1 MAIIDTPTNISGAH
15 SRRRRTPLDMLT
27 PRLQW
32 LARRTRPLGYLW
44 ALVGVGATSLVIAAI
59 ESQAHIANI
68 SLVYLLVV
76 IWLAASWGRGPAIL
90 AAFLSF
96 LAYDLFFIPPLFHL
110 TVDDPTQWLS
120 LLTLLTTAL
129 VVGHLT
135 GTVRAQAHDAQ
146 ESRQRTEI
154 LYTLA
159 QLIASTADETRLL
172 DELAGW
178 GARVFAPAGVRA
190 CALIL
195 PDAQGRPITRALA
208 CSDGADVGAA
218 LPLALTDDAVVQA
231 ATQAQVSGA
240 PTSLIT
246 SIASAGASSAL
257 SAGAAPTLSAGAT
270 DGSAEVVAFAPL
282 RSSSQVVGLLGLVGD
297 PAIRRLLTRPTEAP
311 TVQPSADDDPLI
323 GLFAAFCDQ
332 LALAL
337 ERVALRQQAIHAE
350 ALRESDQL
358 KTALLG
364 SVTHDLR
371 TPLAGIKAAATT
383 LLEPLPQR
391 SDATQYELLATINA
405 SADRLNRLVSNLLDL
420 SRLEAGV
427 AQPHREWYVMDDV
440 VAAALGELERAGY
453 ADEHQI
459 VSALPPDLPLTLM
472 DHEQIERVLLNLL
485 ENAIKYSPAQSVIR
499 VEAWATDTE
508 LVTRVSDQGMGI
520 AHSELAAIF
529 DRFYRAQR
537 PLRAA
542 QPTAQAPWTPT
553 RMPGGVGLGLAICA
567 NIIRAHG
574 GRIWA
579 ESQPGAGASFTFTLP
594 LSTERPQGELP
605 ELDAPVA
612 DMPAADTPIT
622 IADVTHTPA
631 ATSTQEATV

>member
-1 MAIIDTPTNISGAH
+1 MAISHTSNAQQGKRNTLSNLA
-15 SRRRRTPLDMLT
+15 
-27 PRLQW
+27 PRPQW

-44 ALVGVGATSLVIAAI
+44 ALVGVGAASLVIAAI
-59 ESQAHIANI
+59 QSQAHIANI
-68 SLVYLLVV
+68 SLVYLLAV
-76 IWLAASWGRGPAIL
+76 IWLAATRGRGPAIL

-135 GTVRAQAHDAQ
+135 GTVRAQAHEAQ

-159 QLIASTADETRLL
+159 QQIASTTDEARLL
-172 DELAGW
+172 NALAGW
-178 GARVFAPAGVRA
+178 GARVFTPTGVAA

-195 PDAQGRPITRALA
+195 PDAQGKPTTRATA
-208 CSDGADVGAA
+208 SADGADPNAA
-218 LPLALTDDAVVQA
+218 RPLTLADTAVAQA
-231 ATQAQVSGA
+231 AAQAQSSGA
-240 PTSLIT
+240 PASLVMI
-246 SIASAGASSAL
+246 GASSRQ
-257 SAGAAPTLSAGAT
+257 SADTSRSA
-270 DGSAEVVAFAPL
+270 VMVAFAPL
-282 RSSSQVVGLLGLVGD
+282 TSGSQVVGLLGLVGD
-297 PAIRRLLTRPTEAP
+297 PAMRSLLTRPGDVSHGQA
-311 TVQPSADDDPLI
+311 SIDDDPLI
-323 GLFAAFCDQ
+323 GLFAAYCDQ

-337 ERVALRQQAIHAE
+337 ERITLRKQAIHAE

-383 LLEPLPQR
+383 LLETGQQR
-391 SDATQYELLATINA
+391 SLATRRELLATINA

-427 AQPHREWYVMDDV
+427 AQPHREWYVLDDV
-440 VAAALGELERAGY
+440 IAAALDELERAGY
-453 ADEHQI
+453 ADDHRI
-459 VSALPPDLPLTLM
+459 VSELPPDLPLTLM

-485 ENAIKYSPAQSVIR
+485 ENAIKYSPPQSEIR
-499 VEAWATDTE
+499 VEAWATPTE
-508 LVTRVSDQGMGI
+508 LVTRVSDQGMGVP
-520 AHSELAAIF
+520 SGELTAIF

-537 PLRAA
+537 PPRA
-542 QPTAQAPWTPT
+542 PNTTD

-594 LSTERPQGELP
+594 LSAERPQGELP
-605 ELDAPVA
+605 ELDAPTL
-612 DMPAADTPIT
+612 DTPAPGVSPRDT
-622 IADVTHTPA
+622 APSYVSA
-631 ATSTQEATV
+631 APLPPLPITQEATI

>member
-15 SRRRRTPLDMLT
+15 SRRRRTPLDMRT
-27 PRLQW
+27 PRPQW
-32 LARRTRPLGYLW
+32 LARRTRPLGYMW
-44 ALVGVGATSLVIAAI
+44 ALVGVGAASLAIAAI

-154 LYTLA
+154 LYALA
-159 QLIASTADETRLL
+159 QLIASTTDEARLL

-195 PDAQGRPITRALA
+195 PDAQGKPITRALA
-208 CSDGADVGAA
+208 CAEGADTGVA
-218 LPLALTDDAVVQA
+218 LPLALADDAVARA
-231 ATQAQVSGA
+231 AAQAQVSGA
-240 PTSLIT
+240 PASLAVSIT
-246 SIASAGASSAL
+246 SAGASSAH
-257 SAGAAPTLSAGAT
+257 SVGAT
-270 DGSAEVVAFAPL
+270 NSPAAVVAFAPL

-297 PAIRRLLTRPTEAP
+297 PAIQRLLTRPIEAP
-311 TVQPSADDDPLI
+311 TGQPSGADDDPLI

-383 LLEPLPQR
+383 LLDPLPQR
-391 SDATQYELLATINA
+391 SDDTRHELLATINA

-453 ADEHQI
+453 ADEHRI

-472 DHEQIERVLLNLL
+472 DHEQIERALLNLL

-499 VEAWATDTE
+499 VEAWATGAE
-508 LVTRVSDQGMGI
+508 LMTRVSDQGMGI
-520 AHSELAAIF
+520 APGELAAIF

-537 PLRAA
+537 PPRAA
-542 QPTAQAPWTPT
+542 QPAAQAPWTPT

-605 ELDAPVA
+605 ELDAPMIDAPLA
-612 DMPAADTPIT
+612 DAPTTLADART
-622 IADVTHTPA
+622 TPA
-631 ATSTQEATV
+631 STITQEVAV

>member
-1 MAIIDTPTNISGAH
+1 MAINETAEKPQTTRQVLASWA
-15 SRRRRTPLDMLT
+15 
-27 PRLQW
+27 PRPQW

-44 ALVGVGATSLVIAAI
+44 ALVGVGAASLVIAAI

-76 IWLAASWGRGPAIL
+76 IWLTASRGRGPAIL

-135 GTVRAQAHDAQ
+135 GTVRAQAHEAQ

-154 LYTLA
+154 LYALA
-159 QLIASTADETRLL
+159 QLIASTTDEARLL
-172 DELAGW
+172 DELASW
-178 GARVFAPAGVRA
+178 GARVFAPAGVAA

-195 PDAQGRPITRALA
+195 PDAQGKPITRALA
-208 CSDGADVGAA
+208 CADGADMDAA
-218 LPLALTDDAVVQA
+218 LPLALTDDAVAQA
-231 ATQAQVSGA
+231 AAQAQVSGA
-240 PTSLIT
+240 PTSLPV
-246 SIASAGASSAL
+246 AL
-257 SAGAAPTLSAGAT
+257 VSAGAT
-270 DGSAEVVAFAPL
+270 PAQVADARGGAAAVVAFTPL
-282 RSSSQVVGLLGLVGD
+282 RSSSQVVGLLGLVGAPD
-297 PAIRRLLTRPTEAP
+297 SRRLLMRPTE
-311 TVQPSADDDPLI
+311 TTTSQSDGADDDPLI

-337 ERVALRQQAIHAE
+337 ERVALRRQAIHAE

-383 LLEPLPQR
+383 LLDPLPFR
-391 SDATQYELLATINA
+391 SEATQHELLATINA

-427 AQPHREWYVMDDV
+427 AQPHQEWYVMDDV

-453 ADEHQI
+453 ADEHRI

-472 DHEQIERVLLNLL
+472 DHEQIERVLLNLI

-499 VEAWATDTE
+499 VEAWATETE

-520 AHSELAAIF
+520 APGELTAIF

-537 PLRAA
+537 PPHAA
-542 QPTAQAPWTPT
+542 QHVTQAPWTPS

-579 ESQPGAGASFTFTLP
+579 ESQPGDGASFTFALP
-594 LSTERPQGELP
+594 LSTERPQGVLP
-605 ELDAPVA
+605 ELDTPMVGAPG
-612 DMPAADTPIT
+612 ADTPLAL
-622 IADVTHTPA
+622 ADAQPAPA
-631 ATSTQEATV
+631 AAVTQEVAV